1 MEGEQFSVI
10 KPLKFCLKIDFFYY
24 VGKYLHEI
32 LLFLSIR
39 CLYAVYPTGSDVQS
53 FPNISYTIL
62 NGVFEAE
69 EQLLQDN
76 RKALLLDTCHRCP
89 EIIMTH
95 GKCQQA
101 QLRGLSVMYLMCPY
115 KCSEI

>member
-1 MEGEQFSVI
+1 M
-10 KPLKFCLKIDFFYY
+10 K
-24 VGKYLHEI
+24 
-32 LLFLSIR
+32 FLSIV
-39 CLYAVYPTGSDVQS
+39 CLHAVYPTGSDVQS

-69 EQLLQDN
+69 KQLLQEN
-76 RKALLLDTCHRCP
+76 RKALLLDACHRCP

-101 QLRGLSVMYLMCPY
+101 QLRGLSVMFLMCPRE
-115 KCSEI
+115 CSEI